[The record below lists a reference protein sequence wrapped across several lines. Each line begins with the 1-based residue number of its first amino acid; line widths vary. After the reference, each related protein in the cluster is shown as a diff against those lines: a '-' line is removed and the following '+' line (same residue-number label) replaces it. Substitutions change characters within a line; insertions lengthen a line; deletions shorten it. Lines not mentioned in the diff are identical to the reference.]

1 MLTRLVRMHFQPD
14 RVEEFL
20 AFYEQLRPQIAGQP
34 GCVSVQLLRQADDPS
49 SFATWSVW
57 ESAEALD
64 AYRTSEFFGSFWP
77 QVKTWFRH
85 RAEAVSFD
93 AVE

>member
-1 MLTRLVRMHFQPD
+1 
-14 RVEEFL
+14 
-20 AFYEQLRPQIAGQP
+20 
-34 GCVSVQLLRQADDPS
+34 
-49 SFATWSVW
+49 

-77 QVKTWFRH
+77 YVKTWFRQ

-93 AVE
+93 LVE